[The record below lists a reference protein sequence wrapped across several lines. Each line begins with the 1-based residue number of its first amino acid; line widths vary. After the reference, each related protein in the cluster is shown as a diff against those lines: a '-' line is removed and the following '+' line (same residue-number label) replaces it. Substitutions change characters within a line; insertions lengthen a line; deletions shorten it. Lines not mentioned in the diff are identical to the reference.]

1 MSLARRSPLPVK
13 PLIPYA
19 GFTHS
24 AGQSALAVEKPTE
37 GRSSLTATGK
47 PRIEVPLPSQ
57 EKNEGV
63 MQYALSV
70 HSAVLIPKWYC
81 EKY

>member
-1 MSLARRSPLPVK
+1 MILSATRNQLPIK
-13 PLIPYA
+13 PRVAYA

-37 GRSSLTATGK
+37 TRSPLTATGK
-47 PRIEVPLPSQ
+47 PRREVPLPSQ
-57 EKNEGV
+57 EKKEGI

-70 HSAVLIPKWYC
+70 NPGVFKPPMEPK
-81 EKY
+81 